1 MTEGRRTGITARGGP
16 PAVTST
22 FCNIRTRV
30 MYISLTTSQENG
42 FKRWAD
48 AHRPD
53 NDDDNPG
60 GATPIAVTEPPA
72 DNREAVEEP
81 PERE

>member
-1 MTEGRRTGITARGGP
+1 
-16 PAVTST
+16 
-22 FCNIRTRV
+22 